1 MTHADSVG
9 SGLIGAKSTPGGS
22 ANPRRPYGIDDLPAQ
37 ITTVAELQPWRVAL
51 RHDEVVVTYAALAA
65 ELAALSEAMGPE
77 LGPDDLLPVVV
88 SRALPAL
95 MESGEGALGAVL
107 DALVDDARTAARQ
120 ALSATAPVETLLSR
134 FQEQVRR
141 TPDAIALEYPGPPP
155 AHPLPDHQPST
166 SRSATLTYGEF
177 GSRVT
182 ALARHLVALGVGP
195 ETLVGLAIRHSFDLL
210 VGMYAIIEAG
220 GAYLPIDPGEPA
232 DRIAAVLRVAEPAVV
247 LTTTWDEPEFG
258 ADVPTLRIDRLE
270 DLPAPSAPVV
280 ARSADDIA
288 YVMVS
293 SESTGRPE
301 GVAVS
306 HRSIV
311 ANLYWRQ
318 RMFRLRADDVVLQ
331 QTPCTTDGSVW
342 EFFWPLSVGARL
354 VMAAPDRQR
363 DPAYLAGVIRESGVT
378 VTHFAPSV
386 LAMFLADRH
395 AAALDSLRMVF
406 ASGEELPAA
415 TAAAFRDFSGA
426 TLYHLHGPTE
436 TAIDVTAH
444 EVTAAD
450 VAQVPIGAAADDTEL
465 LVLDENLRPVAR
477 GAVGEL
483 YLSGVQLA
491 RGYVTSPGLTAER
504 FVANPEGPPGE
515 RMYRTGER
523 VRWSHDGELLYPGE
537 AAAVTSADSTHIA
550 GTGEPV
556 GGRIPAHPLFDA
568 TTADRVAIAD
578 EQLAADSPALFRR
591 GPEPIA
597 LSPAQ
602 WRLWFLNR
610 IESQDGADSV
620 HNLPIVLR
628 LTGRLDVKA
637 LERAVLDVLARH
649 ETLRTVYAETD
660 SGPDPSVLDAA
671 DIGLSLHAVPISR
684 SAVDDAVAGIV
695 RAGFDLTTELPAR
708 VALLAVDRGDAS
720 RGVIGDE
727 YVLVFV
733 AHHIAA
739 DAESVAPL
747 VTDLIKAY
755 LARLT
760 SRRPQWDALPM
771 RYADYRRWHAELLGA
786 ENVPG
791 DLAYQQL
798 RFWRDALDGAP
809 AQLPLPTDRPRPAVA
824 SQRGAAMDFTIPPEV
839 TAGLRAL
846 ARRGGATL
854 FMTLHAA
861 FAATLARL
869 SGSADIV
876 IGSPVAGRGDPALDA
891 LVGLFDN
898 TLALRTRV
906 DPDASFTALLADVR
920 EGDSA
925 AFANADLPFAR
936 LVDAMRVDRLSG
948 AHPLFQVMFSFEA
961 ASPAIVGRALEVPW
975 LSVRPVEM
983 AGTGGEFDLHL
994 VVGEK
999 AGSAGL
1005 SGSLR
1010 YATDLFDAATAE
1022 SYVARFRRLLVAVAV
1037 DPDVRIGDIELLSDA
1052 ESARILHEWNATAHA
1067 IGEFDT
1073 LASLFADQTARTP
1086 DAPAITFDRTTL
1098 SYAEFGG
1105 VVNRLARYLIAA
1117 GVGPESLVAL
1127 WIRHPFDLVVGIY
1140 AVIEAGGGYIAL
1152 DPGQS
1157 AEHILAMATPVLVL
1171 TDGSGLNRGV
1181 AEIRIDRLDLSGYPG
1196 GPLTDADRRAPLRPA
1211 NTAYVSF
1218 PSGYPGVVMS
1228 HGAIVNR
1235 LRWMQS
1241 AYAALGPGDVLLQKA
1256 PGTDDVSVPEFFWP
1270 LQAGA
1275 RMVLARPGGH
1285 RDPAYLAR
1293 LIRSEG
1299 VTVAHFVPSMLAAFV
1314 AQAVDVPSLREVFCS
1329 GEALPGAVAQRMR
1342 ALTGAALHNGYGA
1355 TEAAVQVTF
1364 HEVSD
1369 ADFETVPIGRPI
1381 WNTRAYVLD
1390 ARLRPVPVGV
1400 PGELYLAG
1408 AQLARGYLGRAGH
1421 TGERF
1426 VADPFGPAGERM
1438 YRTGDLAVWTA
1449 AGELEFLGRTDV
1461 QTQIRGLRLDLGE
1474 IESALLAV
1482 PGIGQA
1488 AVLVRDDRGAGEQL
1502 VAYLVAT
1509 GTVETATVREQVAER
1524 LPGYLVPEAFVV
1536 LDRFPVDAS
1545 GKLDRTA
1552 LPAPAF
1558 EPPMFQAP
1566 SGLVETLVAQAFTAV
1581 LEVTEVGVDDDLF
1594 ALGGDSFSAI
1604 QLAAR
1609 LSEATGAEVAVRTIF
1624 DAPTVRAL
1632 ARRITVN
1639 RPIEVAHVAR
1649 PSEGKPVA
1657 LSPVAT
1663 GAVASPSEV
1672 DPVASAPVETG
1683 SVRSLRGKSGP
1694 VASEPAALALSS
1706 GGSSP
1711 VASAPIG
1718 GEGVTLPGERVPVAS
1733 APVGTGS
1740 VGSLRGKS
1748 GPVASS
1754 SEPEAVALPSV
1765 ASSPAASVPTGGGGA
1780 ASAPREVEPVAF
1792 SPIGPSVAE
1801 QAASPPVET
1810 RSVGSRPVA
1819 TGRVTV
1825 PSEADPVT
1833 WAPGENT
1840 PVVSVPT
1847 RGKGGLLSGEV
1858 EPVASALVETGSVGS
1873 APGGTGFVV
1882 SPLVGSGRVASPS
1895 DAEPDALSPAG
1906 SAPVVSMP
1914 TGGRGVAL
1922 PSEGEPVALSSGGTG
1937 TVVSPPVGS
1946 GPLPVGTA
1954 PAVSLP
1960 TGSGRVASPSSEA
1973 EGAALSSVG
1982 AGPDALRS
1990 TEAGPVVSPPSE
2002 SNAAVLPPL
2011 TPQERGGPTPLSIAQ
2026 QRLWFLNRFDTA
2038 SGGYNIPFAL
2048 RLTGALNVSALE
2060 AAVADVIA
2068 RHETLR
2074 TLYPE
2079 HDGVAT
2085 QVVLPAGTKLVELV
2099 ARPVPAA
2106 QVSELVGAATRA
2118 GFDVTA
2124 EVPLRVRLWR
2134 VEDEAPT
2141 GAQVHV
2147 LLFVVHHIV
2156 ADGWSFAPLT
2166 RDLANAYVARCASIA
2181 PAWGPLPVQYADFA
2195 IWQRAALGSADDPA
2209 SVLSGQLA
2217 YWTDRLAGLPEV
2229 VTFPS
2234 DRPRPAVATN
2244 QGGVLT
2250 GRLDAAL
2257 HQQIRDFA
2265 AAHDLTPFMVLH
2277 AALAVLSSRYG
2288 AGADVV
2294 IGTPVDGRG
2303 ADALADLVGTFVNTL
2318 VLRTEVRQDASLA
2331 ELLASVRATD
2341 LAAFGHAAV
2350 PFAQV
2355 VEAVKPV
2362 RSQAHTPLYQVALTL
2377 RNKLTPEF
2385 RLHRLAI
2392 AAYPVGPA
2400 PIHLDLDWTLT
2411 DRYTAGGAPDGI
2423 DVHLRYALDL
2433 FDAPTVAGFLA
2444 AFERVLRAMVRD
2456 VRVLVG
2462 NVELMSLAERGML
2475 LSDRNATTQALPAET
2490 LDDLLTARVAATP
2503 DEIGLRF
2510 ENSAITYAEFASRV
2524 NRLARALIGLGVG
2537 PEIIVGL
2544 AASRSIDMLVAMYAI
2559 VRAGGAY
2566 LPIDPAHPAER
2577 LAQVVASAA
2586 PRLLL
2591 TVGGA
2596 ALPGLD
2602 GVPVIDL
2609 ADLDLSGLAEGP
2621 VSDADRI
2628 AVLRPD
2634 NTAYVLFEGAA
2645 MLPKGVA
2652 VTHRAILNQLRWF
2665 EFRYRVTAS
2674 DRILQHAPLTSEVS
2688 VWECF
2693 LPIAVGAPLVI
2704 ARPSAHLD
2712 LGYVAGLLREHGIT
2726 IAEYAPSML
2735 AALIGQG
2742 MGDALRSLRHL
2753 RCGGA
2758 ALTPALLLALR
2769 GSASGLLH
2777 NAYGA
2782 PETAISAICH
2792 EFSDADIES
2801 GRRPVIGRPCWNTR
2815 AYVLDARLRPVPIG
2829 VTGELYLAGGQLAR
2843 GYHARPGLTAQ
2854 RFVADPFGV
2863 PGRLMYRTGDLV
2875 RWNRDGAL
2883 EYLGRSDFRMVRGR
2897 RIGLG
2902 EIEAALAAATG
2913 VTNAAV
2919 LPSEDNEGS
2928 TCLVGYVTGTD
2939 RTPQALLAEVRAHLP
2954 AAQVPAHLVV
2964 LDEMPLTAE
2973 GKLDRSALPAVDC
2986 VGTVVAV
2993 RGPGDRTDVA
3003 PVEMPLTTVGT
3014 LDRPGVPMGC
3024 AGTVRA
3030 VRASQEGPAA
3040 ESGEMSPPAADQ
3052 LYRSALPAVE
3062 CGATAARFRP
3072 PREGAEAVLAT
3083 LVAELV
3089 GVARIGADDDFF
3101 ASGGNSLLAVRLV
3114 ARANATL
3121 GCALTVR
3128 EVFQA
3133 PTVAQL
3139 ARRVTPS
3146 AEPGTALSRCE
3157 RPARIPLSPGQ
3168 FRMWLLHRL
3177 DPDSGVHN
3185 IPIAIRL
3192 TGVIDYQ
3199 ALRAALRD
3207 VVVRHETLRTVFP
3220 ADADGPTQVVLPGH
3234 DVPEPALDPITVTA
3248 PHLCDAVLAAIADGF
3263 DLLNQVPLR
3272 ASLLRI
3278 DQDDHVLVVVIH
3290 HIAADAASAAPL
3302 VRDLMTAYT
3311 ARLSG
3316 ETPRWRPLPV
3326 QYADFT
3332 LWQLGA
3338 LGAADDPSSTLSNE
3352 SAYWREELAGLGPV
3366 LELPAD
3372 RPRPPVASGRGAGIE
3387 IAVPVELTGSI
3398 TDLAR
3403 RHSVSMFMVLHA
3415 AFATLLARLAGV
3427 DDVAIGTTVAG
3438 RSDKAL
3444 DDLVG
3449 MFDNTVVLRTPVATD
3464 ASFAELL
3471 ARVREIGVRAFA
3483 HADLPFARLV
3493 EELKPV
3499 RSSSHSPVVQ
3509 AMLTFRHRDDAALRL
3524 PGLTVSAYPFQKPV
3538 TQFDLAMELAEHQE
3552 NAGTTLRGVLRYAT
3566 DLFDRATAAAF
3577 AARFT
3582 RVLRTVVSDESVRV
3596 GDLDLLDAAERLLVL
3611 DRWNDTA
3618 APVDPAATLV
3628 SLFEAQVVRTP
3639 DAPAVTVEG
3648 PPTHPSPDHHPSMSR
3663 YATLTYAEFA
3673 ARARRLARWLVG
3685 AGVGPDAPVALGMRS
3700 SLDLVVG
3707 IYAVTLAG
3715 GAYVPLDP
3723 ARSTEQLECVLR
3735 TVRPVCVLTSG
3746 LDLDAGEAR
3755 QVRLDR
3761 LDLRGY
3767 SAEPL
3772 TELDRLGAPRPAHT
3786 AHVIFTSESTGR
3798 PEGTAVSH
3806 AAIVNRLTGMQSA
3819 YPLSADDVVLLESP
3833 ATAAASVWELFWPLA
3848 FGAKLVVAR
3857 PDGHRD
3863 AAYPARVIAE
3873 QRVTTAH
3880 FAPPMLGAFLADPR
3894 AADCTTLRNVFTSG
3908 EALPALVAQRAR
3920 EVIGAR
3926 VHNLYGPAGAAGGA
3940 TCHEVTEDDVVSV
3953 PIGAPVFNTRVYVL
3967 DSRLHPVPV
3976 GVVGELYLAGAQL
3989 ARGYVARP
3997 DLTAD
4002 RFVAD
4007 PFGAPGERMYRT
4019 GDLVTWTASGE
4030 LNRLGCA
4037 TFRGLRIQL
4046 DRIESALVALDSIAQ
4061 AAVLVHSDEQVGDQ
4075 LVAYVIP
4082 RAPRRLDTEDV
4093 RAALSAELP
4102 AHLVPASF
4110 VVLDRLPVGSS
4121 GELDH
4126 SALPAPM
4133 PAAYRAP
4140 ATRAEATVARI
4151 MARSLGVER
4160 IGAHDDFFALGGDS
4174 LLAIQLAERL
4184 GAELNVELP
4193 ARLLFEAPTVAAL
4206 AARTQR
4212 LVGGGK
4218 PALVRR
4224 PRPARV
4230 PLSPAQQRMWFHNR
4244 FAPPGAGR
4252 NLAVVVRLT
4261 GYLDS
4266 DTLAAAVGDVVGR
4279 HETLRTVYPD
4289 LDGTSY
4295 QHILDPAP
4303 VREIHSLDTTDALR
4317 EFVAGPFELTAEAPL
4332 RVGLITRSDRDH
4344 VLALVA
4350 HHIAA
4355 DSFSMGVL
4363 VRDLATA
4370 YAARATRTAPDWP
4383 ELDVQYADYA
4393 VWQRQVLGAAHDPD
4407 SMAARQLRYWRETL
4421 RGLPVQ
4427 LGLHT
4432 DRPRPAVASHAAAST
4447 TLALPDDVRDAI
4459 AAVAPHY
4466 EATPFMVM
4474 HAALATL
4481 LARLAGMTDIAIG
4494 AAIPGRDDAALD
4506 DLVGPFGNVLV
4517 LRAEVSASDT
4527 FAAILRRVRDHDL
4540 DAFAHADVPFERVV
4554 EALDPPRSQAR
4565 DPLFQVALLF
4575 QDLAPATADMA
4586 GVTLS
4591 EYEFGYATTSFDLQ
4605 LAVLGGALRFT
4616 YATDLFDAPTV
4627 EAFGARLIRL
4637 LVAVSAAPDQVVE
4650 DIDLSGA
4657 GEPRPSERKD
4667 SAYTAS

>member
-1 MTHADSVG
+1 
-9 SGLIGAKSTPGGS
+9 
-22 ANPRRPYGIDDLPAQ
+22 
-37 ITTVAELQPWRVAL
+37 
-51 RHDEVVVTYAALAA
+51 
-65 ELAALSEAMGPE
+65 
-77 LGPDDLLPVVV
+77 
-88 SRALPAL
+88 
-95 MESGEGALGAVL
+95 
-107 DALVDDARTAARQ
+107 
-120 ALSATAPVETLLSR
+120 
-134 FQEQVRR
+134 
-141 TPDAIALEYPGPPP
+141 
-155 AHPLPDHQPST
+155 
-166 SRSATLTYGEF
+166 TYGEF
-177 GSRVT
+177 GHRVT
-182 ALARHLVALGVGP
+182 VLARHLVALGVGP

-210 VGMYAIIEAG
+210 VGVYAIIEAG

-270 DLPAPSAPVV
+270 DLPAPPAPAI

-288 YVMVS
+288 YVMVTS
-293 SESTGRPE
+293 DSTGRPE

-311 ANLYWRQ
+311 ANLRWRQ
-318 RMFRLRADDVVLQ
+318 RIFRLRADDVVLQ
-331 QTPCTTDGSVW
+331 RTPCTADVSVW
-342 EFFWPLSVGARL
+342 EFFWPLSVGAKL
-354 VMAAPDRQR
+354 VIAAPDGER
-363 DPAYLAGVIRESGVT
+363 DPAYLARVIRESGVT

-406 ASGEELPAA
+406 ASGAELPAA
-415 TAAAFRDFSGA
+415 TAAAFRDLSGA
-426 TLYHLHGPTE
+426 TLYHLYGPTE

-450 VAQVPIGAAADDTEL
+450 VARVPIGAAADDTEL
-465 LVLDENLRPVAR
+465 LVLDDHLRPVAR

-523 VRWSHDGELLYPGE
+523 VRWSHDGELLYPGA
-537 AAAVTSADSTHIA
+537 AAAVTSTDSTQVSA
-550 GTGEPV
+550 GTGAPV

-568 TTADRVAIAD
+568 TAADGVAIAG
-578 EQLAADSPALFRR
+578 EQLGAATPPLFRS
-591 GPEPIA
+591 GPEPI
-597 LSPAQ
+597 SPAQ

-660 SGPDPSVLDAA
+660 SGPYPSVLDAA

-684 SAVDDAVAGIV
+684 AAVDDAVAGIV
-695 RAGFDLTTELPAR
+695 RAGFDLTTELPTR

-733 AHHIAA
+733 VHHIAA

-771 RYADYRRWHAELLGA
+771 RYADYRRWHAELLGS
-786 ENVPG
+786 ENIPG
-791 DLAYQQL
+791 DLAYAQL
-798 RFWRDALDGAP
+798 RFWRDVLDDAP

-824 SQRGAAMDFTIPPEV
+824 SQRGAAVDFTIPPEV

-876 IGSPVAGRGDPALDA
+876 IGSPVAGRADPALDA

-898 TLALRTRV
+898 TLALRTLV
-906 DPDASFTALLADVR
+906 PPDASFSALLADVR
-920 EGDSA
+920 ESDSA

-936 LVDAMRVDRLSG
+936 LVDAMRVDRLSA

-961 ASPAIVGRALEVPW
+961 AAPVIVGRALEVPW

-983 AGTGGEFDLHL
+983 AAMGAEFDLHL

-1037 DPDVRIGDIELLSDA
+1037 DPDVRIGDIELLSNA
-1052 ESARILHEWNATAHA
+1052 ESARILHEWNATAHP
-1067 IGEFDT
+1067 IDESDT
-1073 LASLFADQTARTP
+1073 LASLFAAQAARTP

-1098 SYAEFGG
+1098 AHPSPDHHPSTSRSATLTYAEFSG
-1105 VVNRLARYLIAA
+1105 VVNRLARYLIAQ

-1127 WIRHPFDLVVGIY
+1127 CIRHPFDLAVGIY
-1140 AVIEAGGGYIAL
+1140 AVIEAGGGYIVL

-1171 TDGSGLNRGV
+1171 TDGSGLNCGA

-1211 NTAYVSF
+1211 NTAYVLF
-1218 PSGYPGVVMS
+1218 PSGSPGVVMS

-1299 VTVAHFVPSMLAAFV
+1299 VTVAHFVPSTLAAFA
-1314 AQAVDVPSLREVFCS
+1314 AQAVEVPSLREVFCS
-1329 GEALPGAVAQRMR
+1329 GEVLPGAVAQRMR
-1342 ALTGAALHNGYGA
+1342 ALTGAAVHNGYGA

-1369 ADFETVPIGRPI
+1369 ADFEAVPIGRPI

-1408 AQLARGYLGRAGH
+1408 AQLARGYLGRAAR
-1421 TGERF
+1421 TGDRF

-1449 AGELEFLGRTDV
+1449 AGELELLGRTDV
-1461 QTQIRGLRLDLGE
+1461 QAQIRGLRLDLRE

-1509 GTVETATVREQVAER
+1509 GPVETATVRDHVAER

-1536 LDRFPVDAS
+1536 LDRFPVDPS

-1558 EPPMFQAP
+1558 EPPMFQAAT
-1566 SGLVETLVAQAFTAV
+1566 GLVETLVAQAFTAV
-1581 LEVTEVGVDDDLF
+1581 VEATEVGVDDDFF
-1594 ALGGDSFSAI
+1594 ALGGDSFGAI

-1609 LSEATGAEVAVRTIF
+1609 LSKATGAEVAVRTIF

-1639 RPIEVAHVAR
+1639 RPIEVALVA
-1649 PSEGKPVA
+1649 PHSGGKPVA
-1657 LSPVAT
+1657 LSLSGTGPGAPQSDGEPVVSSPAETGSLVSLRAESGSVESLSEPQAVALSPVGTAPVASAPSGGE
-1663 GAVASPSEV
+1663 GAALPSEG
-1672 DPVASAPVETG
+1672 DAVASAPVETG
-1683 SVRSLRGKSGP
+1683 SVASRP
-1694 VASEPAALALSS
+1694 VETGRVTMPSEA
-1706 GGSSP
+1706 
-1711 VASAPIG
+1711 
-1718 GEGVTLPGERVPVAS
+1718 EPVAS
-1733 APVGTGS
+1733 APV
-1740 VGSLRGKS
+1740 
-1748 GPVASS
+1748 
-1754 SEPEAVALPSV
+1754 E
-1765 ASSPAASVPTGGGGA
+1765 
-1780 ASAPREVEPVAF
+1780 SA
-1792 SPIGPSVAE
+1792 
-1801 QAASPPVET
+1801 
-1810 RSVGSRPVA
+1810 
-1819 TGRVTV
+1819 
-1825 PSEADPVT
+1825 
-1833 WAPGENT
+1833 

-1847 RGKGGLLSGEV
+1847 RGAG
-1858 EPVASALVETGSVGS
+1858 
-1873 APGGTGFVV
+1873 VV
-1882 SPLVGSGRVASPS
+1882 
-1895 DAEPDALSPAG
+1895 
-1906 SAPVVSMP
+1906 
-1914 TGGRGVAL
+1914 L
-1922 PSEGEPVALSSGGTG
+1922 PSEGEPVALSSAGTG

-1946 GPLPVGTA
+1946 GRLPVGSV
-1954 PAVSLP
+1954 PAVSLS
-1960 TGSGRVASPSSEA
+1960 TGSWRAVSPSSEA
-1973 EGAALSSVG
+1973 EGTALSSVG
-1982 AGPDALRS
+1982 AGPVVLPS
-1990 TEAGPVVSPPSE
+1990 TDAGPVVSLPSE
-2002 SNAAVLPPL
+2002 SDAAVLPPL
-2011 TPQERGGPTPLSIAQ
+2011 TPQERGGSTPLSITQ

-2048 RLTGALNVSALE
+2048 RFTGALNVSALE

-2099 ARPVPAA
+2099 ARPVRAA

-2124 EVPLRVRLWR
+2124 EVPVRVRLWR
-2134 VEDEAPT
+2134 VEDEAAA

-2156 ADGWSFAPLT
+2156 ADGCSFAPLT

-2195 IWQRAALGSADDPA
+2195 IWQRAALGSADAPA

-2229 VTFPS
+2229 VTLPS

-2244 QGGVLT
+2244 RGGVLT
-2250 GRLDAAL
+2250 GQLDAAL

-2294 IGTPVDGRG
+2294 IGTLVDGRG
-2303 ADALADLVGTFVNTL
+2303 VEALDDLVGTFVNTL
-2318 VLRTEVRQDASLA
+2318 VLRTEVRQDATLA

-2341 LAAFGHAAV
+2341 LAAFDHAAV

-2355 VEAVKPV
+2355 VEAVNPV

-2392 AAYPVGPA
+2392 AAYPVGPV

-2411 DRYTAGGAPDGI
+2411 DRCTADGAPDGI

-2456 VRVLVG
+2456 ARVLVG
-2462 NVELMSLAERGML
+2462 KVELMSPAERGLL
-2475 LSDRNATTQALPAET
+2475 LSDRNATTHALPAET

-2503 DEIGLRF
+2503 DEIGVRY
-2510 ENSAITYAEFASRV
+2510 EDSAITYAEFASRV

-2544 AASRSIDMLVAMYAI
+2544 AASRSIDMLMAMYAI

-2566 LPIDPAHPAER
+2566 LPIDPEHPAEH
-2577 LAQVVASAA
+2577 LARVVAGAA
-2586 PRLLL
+2586 PRLVL
-2591 TVGGA
+2591 TAGGA

-2621 VSDADRI
+2621 VRDAERI
-2628 AVLRPD
+2628 AVPRPD
-2634 NTAYVLFEGAA
+2634 NTAYVLFDGATV
-2645 MLPKGVA
+2645 LPKGVA

-2665 EFRYRVTAS
+2665 EFRYQVTAS

-2704 ARPSAHLD
+2704 ARPSGRLD

-2742 MGDALRSLRHL
+2742 MGEALHSLRHL
-2753 RCGGA
+2753 RCGGET
-2758 ALTPALLLALR
+2758 LTPALLAALR
-2769 GSASGLLH
+2769 GSVSGLLH
-2777 NAYGA
+2777 NAYGM

-2792 EFSDADIES
+2792 EFTDADIES
-2801 GRRPVIGRPCWNTR
+2801 SRSPAIGRPCWNTR
-2815 AYVLDARLRPVPIG
+2815 VYVLDARLRPVPVG

-2843 GYHARPGLTAQ
+2843 GYHARPGLTAE

-2883 EYLGRSDFRMVRGR
+2883 EYLGRSDFRMVRGH

-2902 EIEAALAAATG
+2902 EIEAAAAAAAATATATG

-2919 LPSEDNEGS
+2919 LP
-2928 TCLVGYVTGTD
+2928 
-2939 RTPQALLAEVRAHLP
+2939 AE
-2954 AAQVPAHLVV
+2954 
-2964 LDEMPLTAE
+2964 
-2973 GKLDRSALPAVDC
+2973 
-2986 VGTVVAV
+2986 
-2993 RGPGDRTDVA
+2993 
-3003 PVEMPLTTVGT
+3003 
-3014 LDRPGVPMGC
+3014 
-3024 AGTVRA
+3024 
-3030 VRASQEGPAA
+3030 
-3040 ESGEMSPPAADQ
+3040 
-3052 LYRSALPAVE
+3052 
-3062 CGATAARFRP
+3062 RFRP
-3072 PREGAEAVLAT
+3072 PREGAEAVLAM
-3083 LVAELV
+3083 LVAGLV
-3089 GVARIGADDDFF
+3089 GAARIGADDDFF
-3101 ASGGNSLLAVRLV
+3101 ACGGNSLLAVRLV
-3114 ARANATL
+3114 ARVNATL

-3139 ARRVTPS
+3139 ARRVAPS
-3146 AEPGTALSRCE
+3146 AEPGTPLSPRE
-3157 RPARIPLSPGQ
+3157 RPTRIPLSPGQ

-3185 IPIAIRL
+3185 IPVAIRL
-3192 TGVIDYQ
+3192 TGAIDYQ

-3220 ADADGPTQVVLPGH
+3220 ADADGPAQVVLPGH
-3234 DVPEPALDPITVTA
+3234 DVPEPTLDPIAVTA
-3248 PHLCDAVLAAIADGF
+3248 PHLGEAVLAATTDGF
-3263 DLLNQVPLR
+3263 DLCNQVPLR

-3278 DQDDHVLVVVIH
+3278 DRDDHVLVVVIH
-3290 HIAADAASAAPL
+3290 HIAADSASTAPL

-3311 ARLSG
+3311 ARLAG
-3316 ETPRWRPLPV
+3316 KTPPWRPLPV

-3332 LWQLGA
+3332 LWQRDA
-3338 LGAADDPSSTLSNE
+3338 LGAADDPSSTLSNDI
-3352 SAYWREELAGLGPV
+3352 AYWRAELAGLRPV

-3372 RPRPPVASGRGAGIE
+3372 RPRPPVASGRGATIE
-3387 IAVPVELTGSI
+3387 ITLPADLTGSI
-3398 TDLAR
+3398 ADLAR
-3403 RHSVSMFMVLHA
+3403 RHSVPTFMVLHA

-3438 RSDKAL
+3438 RGDKAL

-3493 EELKPV
+3493 EELNPP
-3499 RSSSHSPVVQ
+3499 RSQSHSLVVQ
-3509 AMLTFRHRDDAALRL
+3509 AMLTFQHHDEPALRL
-3524 PGLTVSAYPFQKPV
+3524 PELTVSAYPFHNPV
-3538 TQFDLAMELAEHQE
+3538 AQFDLAIELAEHQE

-3566 DLFDRATAAAF
+3566 DLFDRATAEAF

-3582 RVLRTVVSDESVRV
+3582 RVLRSVVSDESVRV
-3596 GDLDLLDAAERLLVL
+3596 GDLDLLDAAERTLVL
-3611 DRWNDTA
+3611 DRWNGTA
-3618 APVDPAATLV
+3618 APVDPTATLI

-3648 PPTHPSPDHHPSMSR
+3648 RTLAHPSPDHHPSTSR
-3663 YATLTYAEFA
+3663 YATLTYSEFA

-3685 AGVGPDAPVALGMRS
+3685 AGVGPDAPVALGMRP

-3707 IYAVTLAG
+3707 IYAITLAG

-3723 ARSTEQLECVLR
+3723 AHSTEQLEELLR

-3772 TELDRLGAPRPAHT
+3772 TALDRLGGPRPAHT

-3798 PEGTAVSH
+3798 PEGMAVSH

-3819 YPLSADDVVLLESP
+3819 YPLTADDVVLLGSP
-3833 ATAAASVWELFWPLA
+3833 ATAAASVWELLWPLA

-3863 AAYPARVIAE
+3863 PADLTRVIVE
-3873 QRVTTAH
+3873 QRITTVH
-3880 FAPPMLGAFLADPR
+3880 FAPPLLGAFLADPR
-3894 AADCTTLRNVFTSG
+3894 AAECITLRNVFTSG
-3908 EALPALVAQRAR
+3908 EALPALIAQRAR

-3926 VHNLYGPAGAAGGA
+3926 VHILYGPTGAAMDA

-3953 PIGAPVFNTRVYVL
+3953 PIGAPVCNTRVYVL

-3976 GVVGELYLAGAQL
+3976 GVAGELYLAGAQL

-4019 GDLVTWTASGE
+4019 GDLVTWTARGE
-4030 LNRLGCA
+4030 LNRLGCT
-4037 TFRGLRIQL
+4037 TFGGLRIELNQ
-4046 DRIESALVALDSIAQ
+4046 IESALVALDSIAQ

-4082 RAPRRLDTEDV
+4082 RAPRRFDTEDV

-4121 GELDH
+4121 GELDRN
-4126 SALPAPM
+4126 ALPAPM

-4140 ATRAEATVARI
+4140 ATRAEATIARI
-4151 MARSLGVER
+4151 AARSLGVER
-4160 IGAHDDFFALGGDS
+4160 IGVHDDFFALGGDS
-4174 LLAIQLAERL
+4174 LLAIQVAERL
-4184 GAELNVELP
+4184 GAELDVEIP
-4193 ARLLFEAPTVAAL
+4193 ARMLFEASTVAAL

-4212 LVGGGK
+4212 LVGGK

-4230 PLSPAQQRMWFHNR
+4230 PLSPAQQRMWFGNR
-4244 FAPPGAGR
+4244 FAPPGAAH

-4266 DTLAAAVGDVVGR
+4266 DTLAAAVGDVVER

-4295 QHILDPAP
+4295 HHILEPAP

-4317 EFVAGPFELTAEAPL
+4317 EFVAGPFELTADAPL

-4370 YAARATRTAPDWP
+4370 YASRATRTAPVWS
-4383 ELDVQYADYA
+4383 ELDVHYADYA
-4393 VWQRQVLGAAHDPD
+4393 LWQHEVLGAAHDTD

-4427 LGLHT
+4427 LGLPT
-4432 DRPRPAVASHAAAST
+4432 DRPRPAIASHAAASA

-4459 AAVAPHY
+4459 AAVATHY
-4466 EATPFMVM
+4466 EATPFMVL

-4481 LARLAGMTDIAIG
+4481 LARLSGTTDIAIG
-4494 AAIPGRDDAALD
+4494 AAVPGRDDAALE
-4506 DLVGPFGNVLV
+4506 DLVGPLGNILV

-4554 EALDPPRSQAR
+4554 EALDAPRPQAR
-4565 DPLFQVALLF
+4565 HPLFQVALLF
-4575 QDLAPATADMA
+4575 RDLAPATADMA

-4591 EYEFGYATTSFDLQ
+4591 EYEFDYATTSFDLQ
-4605 LAVLGGALRFT
+4605 LALVGGALRCT
-4616 YATDLFDAPTV
+4616 YATDLFDARTV
-4627 EAFGARLIRL
+4627 EAFGARFIRL
-4637 LVAVSAAPDQVVE
+4637 LVAVTADPDQAVE

-4657 GEPRPSERKD
+4657 SEPRPSERKD

>member
-1 MTHADSVG
+1 MTHADSAG
-9 SGLIGAKSTPGGS
+9 SGLIGAKPAGDN
-22 ANPRRPYGIDDLPAQ
+22 ANPRRPYGIDDLPAK

-51 RHDEVVVTYAALAA
+51 RHDEVLVTYAALAA
-65 ELAALSEAMGPE
+65 ELAALSEAMNPE
-77 LGPDDLLPVVV
+77 LGPDDLVPVVV
-88 SRALPAL
+88 SRALPTL
-95 MESGEGALGAVL
+95 LESGEGALGAVL
-107 DALVDDARTAARQ
+107 DALVDDARMAARQ

-141 TPDAIALEYPGPPP
+141 TPDAIALEYAGAIP
-155 AHPLPDHQPST
+155 AHPTPDHHPST

-270 DLPAPSAPVV
+270 ALPAPAAPAV

-288 YVMVS
+288 YVMVTS
-293 SESTGRPE
+293 DSTGRPA

-311 ANLYWRQ
+311 ANLHWRQ

-331 QTPCTTDGSVW
+331 QTPCTADVSVW

-354 VMAAPDRQR
+354 VIAAPDRQR
-363 DPAYLAGVIRESGVT
+363 DPAHLARVIRESGVT

-386 LAMFLADRH
+386 LAVFLADRH
-395 AAALDSLRMVF
+395 AVALDSLRMVF

-426 TLYHLHGPTE
+426 TLYHLYGPTE

-450 VAQVPIGAAADDTEL
+450 VARVPIGAAADDTEL
-465 LVLDENLRPVAR
+465 LVLDDHLRPVAR

-515 RMYRTGER
+515 RMYRTGEM

-537 AAAVTSADSTHIA
+537 AASPDSTQVIA
-550 GTGEPV
+550 GTGKPV
-556 GGRIPAHPLFDA
+556 GGRIPAQPLFDA
-568 TTADRVAIAD
+568 TTANGVAIAG
-578 EQLAADSPALFRR
+578 EQLGAATPPLFRP
-591 GPEPIA
+591 GPESIA

-628 LTGRLDVKA
+628 LTGRLDIKA

-660 SGPDPSVLDAA
+660 SGPYPSVLDAA

-684 SAVDDAVAGIV
+684 AALDDAVAGIV
-695 RAGFDLTTELPAR
+695 RAGFDLTTELPSR

-733 AHHIAA
+733 VHHIAA

-760 SRRPQWDALPM
+760 SRRPQWDPLPV
-771 RYADYRRWHAELLGA
+771 RYADYRLWHAELLGA

-798 RFWRDALDGAP
+798 RFWRDVLDGAP

-824 SQRGAAMDFTIPPEV
+824 SQRGAAVDFTIPPEV

-876 IGSPVAGRGDPALDA
+876 IGSPVAGRGDAALDA

-906 DPDASFTALLADVR
+906 APDASFTALLADVR

-961 ASPAIVGRALEVPW
+961 VAPAIVGRALEVPW

-983 AGTGGEFDLHL
+983 AAAGAEFDLHL

-1037 DPDVRIGDIELLSDA
+1037 NPDVRIGDVELLSDA
-1052 ESARILHEWNATAHA
+1052 ESARILHEWNATAHPIA
-1067 IGEFDT
+1067 ESVT
-1073 LASLFADQTARTP
+1073 LASLFAAQTARTP

-1105 VVNRLARYLIAA
+1105 VVNRLARYLIAQ

-1127 WIRHPFDLVVGIY
+1127 CIRHPFDLVVGIY

-1152 DPGQS
+1152 DPSQS
-1157 AEHILAMATPVLVL
+1157 AEDILAVATPVLAL
-1171 TDGSGLNRGV
+1171 TDGSGLNCAA

-1218 PSGYPGVVMS
+1218 SSGYPGVAMS

-1235 LRWMQS
+1235 LHWMQS
-1241 AYAALGPGDVLLQKA
+1241 AYAALGAGDVLLQKA
-1256 PGTDDVSVPEFFWP
+1256 PGADDVSVLEFFWP

-1285 RDPAYLAR
+1285 RDPGYLAR

-1314 AQAVDVPSLREVFCS
+1314 AQAVEVPSLREVFCS

-1408 AQLARGYLGRAGH
+1408 AQLARGYLGCAAH
-1421 TGERF
+1421 TGGRF

-1449 AGELEFLGRTDV
+1449 AGELEFLRRADA
-1461 QTQIRGLRLDLGE
+1461 QAQIRGLRLDLGE
-1474 IESALLAV
+1474 IEAALLAV

-1488 AVLVRDDRGAGEQL
+1488 AVLVRDDRGVGEQL

-1509 GTVETATVREQVAER
+1509 GMVETATVRDQVAER

-1536 LDRFPVDAS
+1536 LDSFPVDAS

-1566 SGLVETLVAQAFTAV
+1566 AGLVETLVAQAFAAV
-1581 LEVTEVGVDDDLF
+1581 LEVTEVGADDDLF

-1609 LSEATGAEVAVRTIF
+1609 LSKATGADVAVRTIF

-1639 RPIEVAHVAR
+1639 RPIEVATVAPPTDGR
-1649 PSEGKPVA
+1649 PVA
-1657 LSPVAT
+1657 LSPVET
-1663 GAVASPSEV
+1663 GPVPSPSEV

-1683 SVRSLRGKSGP
+1683 SVRSLRRESGP
-1694 VASEPAALALSS
+1694 VASEPAA
-1706 GGSSP
+1706 
-1711 VASAPIG
+1711 
-1718 GEGVTLPGERVPVAS
+1718 
-1733 APVGTGS
+1733 
-1740 VGSLRGKS
+1740 
-1748 GPVASS
+1748 
-1754 SEPEAVALPSV
+1754 VALPS
-1765 ASSPAASVPTGGGGA
+1765 GG
-1780 ASAPREVEPVAF
+1780 SA
-1792 SPIGPSVAE
+1792 
-1801 QAASPPVET
+1801 
-1810 RSVGSRPVA
+1810 
-1819 TGRVTV
+1819 
-1825 PSEADPVT
+1825 
-1833 WAPGENT
+1833 

-1847 RGKGGLLSGEV
+1847 GV
-1858 EPVASALVETGSVGS
+1858 E
-1873 APGGTGFVV
+1873 
-1882 SPLVGSGRVASPS
+1882 
-1895 DAEPDALSPAG
+1895 
-1906 SAPVVSMP
+1906 
-1914 TGGRGVAL
+1914 GVAL
-1922 PSEGEPVALSSGGTG
+1922 PSEGGPVALSSSGTG
-1937 TVVSPPVGS
+1937 TVVSRSAGS
-1946 GPLPVGTA
+1946 GPLPVGGA

-1973 EGAALSSVG
+1973 EGAAVSSVG
-1982 AGPDALRS
+1982 AGPDVLPS

-2002 SNAAVLPPL
+2002 RNAAVLPPL
-2011 TPQERGGPTPLSIAQ
+2011 TPRERGGPTPLSIAQ

-2134 VEDEAPT
+2134 VEDEAPI

-2156 ADGWSFAPLT
+2156 ADVWSFAPLT

-2181 PAWGPLPVQYADFA
+2181 PALGPLPVQYADFA
-2195 IWQRAALGSADDPA
+2195 IWQRAALGSPDDPA

-2217 YWTDRLAGLPEV
+2217 YWTDRLARLPEV

-2244 QGGVLT
+2244 RGGVLT
-2250 GRLDAAL
+2250 GQLDATL

-2277 AALAVLSSRYG
+2277 AALAVLASRYG

-2294 IGTPVDGRG
+2294 IGTPVEGRG
-2303 ADALADLVGTFVNTL
+2303 ADALDDLVGTFVNTL

-2341 LAAFGHAAV
+2341 LAAFDHAAV

-2355 VEAVKPV
+2355 VEAVNPV

-2377 RNKLTPEF
+2377 RNELTPEF
-2385 RLHRLAI
+2385 RLQRLAI

-2411 DRYTAGGAPDGI
+2411 DRYTADGAPDGI
-2423 DVHLRYALDL
+2423 DVQLRYALDL

-2456 VRVLVG
+2456 ARVLVG

-2475 LSDRNATTQALPAET
+2475 LSDHNATIHALPAET

-2503 DEIGLRF
+2503 DEIGVRY
-2510 ENSAITYAEFASRV
+2510 EDSAITYAEFASRV

-2566 LPIDPAHPAER
+2566 LPIDPAHSDDH
-2577 LAQVVASAA
+2577 LARVVASAA
-2586 PRLLL
+2586 PRLVL
-2591 TVGGA
+2591 TAGGA
-2596 ALPGLD
+2596 ALPSLD
-2602 GVPVIDL
+2602 SVPVIDL
-2609 ADLDLSGLAEGP
+2609 ADLDLSGVAEGP
-2621 VSDADRI
+2621 VSDAERI
-2628 AVLRPD
+2628 AVPRPD
-2634 NTAYVLFEGAA
+2634 NTAYVLFGGATVP
-2645 MLPKGVA
+2645 PKGVA

-2665 EFRYRVTAS
+2665 EFRYRVAAS

-2688 VWECF
+2688 GWECF

-2704 ARPSAHLD
+2704 ARPSGRLD

-2726 IAEYAPSML
+2726 IADYAPSML

-2758 ALTPALLLALR
+2758 ALTPALLAALR
-2769 GSASGLLH
+2769 RSVSGLLH

-2782 PETAISAICH
+2782 PETAISAISH
-2792 EFSDADIES
+2792 EFTDADIAS
-2801 GRRPVIGRPCWNTR
+2801 GRRPAIGRPCWNTR
-2815 AYVLDARLRPVPIG
+2815 AYVLDTRLRPVPIG
-2829 VTGELYLAGGQLAR
+2829 VTGELYVAGGQLAR
-2843 GYHARPGLTAQ
+2843 GYHARPGLTAE

-2883 EYLGRSDFRMVRGR
+2883 EYVGRGDF
-2897 RIGLG
+2897 
-2902 EIEAALAAATG
+2902 
-2913 VTNAAV
+2913 
-2919 LPSEDNEGS
+2919 
-2928 TCLVGYVTGTD
+2928 
-2939 RTPQALLAEVRAHLP
+2939 
-2954 AAQVPAHLVV
+2954 
-2964 LDEMPLTAE
+2964 
-2973 GKLDRSALPAVDC
+2973 
-2986 VGTVVAV
+2986 
-2993 RGPGDRTDVA
+2993 
-3003 PVEMPLTTVGT
+3003 
-3014 LDRPGVPMGC
+3014 
-3024 AGTVRA
+3024 
-3030 VRASQEGPAA
+3030 
-3040 ESGEMSPPAADQ
+3040 
-3052 LYRSALPAVE
+3052 E
-3062 CGATAARFRP
+3062 CGATAVRFRP

-3101 ASGGNSLLAVRLV
+3101 ACGGDSLLAVRLV
-3114 ARANATL
+3114 ARVNATL
-3121 GCALTVR
+3121 RCALTVR

-3139 ARRVTPS
+3139 ARRVAPS
-3146 AEPGTALSRCE
+3146 AEPGTPLSPRE
-3157 RPARIPLSPGQ
+3157 RPTRIPLSPGQ
-3168 FRMWLLHRL
+3168 TRMWLLHRL
-3177 DPDSGVHN
+3177 DPDSGVYN

-3192 TGVIDYQ
+3192 TGAIDYQ

-3220 ADADGPTQVVLPGH
+3220 ADADGPAQVVLPGH
-3234 DVPEPALDPITVTA
+3234 DVPEPSLDPITVTA
-3248 PHLCDAVLAAIADGF
+3248 PHLSDAVLAAIADGF
-3263 DLLNQVPLR
+3263 DLCNQVPLR

-3290 HIAADAASAAPL
+3290 HIAADGASAAPL

-3311 ARLSG
+3311 ARLAGS
-3316 ETPRWRPLPV
+3316 TPQWRPLPV

-3332 LWQLGA
+3332 LWQLDA
-3338 LGAADDPSSTLSNE
+3338 LGAADDPSSTLSTE
-3352 SAYWREELAGLGPV
+3352 IAYRRAELAGLRPV

-3372 RPRPPVASGRGAGIE
+3372 RPRPPVASGRGATIE
-3387 IAVPVELTGSI
+3387 IAVPAELTGSI
-3398 TDLAR
+3398 AELAR
-3403 RHSVSMFMVLHA
+3403 RHSVSTFMVLHA
-3415 AFATLLARLAGV
+3415 AFATLLARLTGV
-3427 DDVAIGTTVAG
+3427 DDVAIGTTVTG
-3438 RSDKAL
+3438 RGDETL

-3449 MFDNTVVLRTPVATD
+3449 MFDNIVVLRTPVATD

-3471 ARVREIGVRAFA
+3471 ARVREIDVRAFA
-3483 HADLPFARLV
+3483 HAELPFARLV
-3493 EELKPV
+3493 EELEPP
-3499 RSSSHSPVVQ
+3499 RSQSHSPVVQ
-3509 AMLTFRHRDDAALRL
+3509 AMLTFQHRDDAALRL
-3524 PGLTVSAYPFQKPV
+3524 PGLTVSAYPFHNPV
-3538 TQFDLAMELAEHQE
+3538 AQFDLAMELAEHQE
-3552 NAGTTLRGVLRYAT
+3552 NAGTTLRGVLRYAA
-3566 DLFDRATAAAF
+3566 DLFDRATADAF

-3596 GDLDLLDAAERLLVL
+3596 GDLDLLDAAERMLVL

-3618 APVDPAATLV
+3618 APVDPTATLI

-3648 PPTHPSPDHHPSMSR
+3648 WTPAHPSPDHHPPTSR
-3663 YATLTYAEFA
+3663 YATLTYSEFA
-3673 ARARRLARWLVG
+3673 ARVRRLARWLAG
-3685 AGVGPDAPVALGMRS
+3685 AGVGPDAPVALGMRP

-3707 IYAVTLAG
+3707 IYAITLAG

-3723 ARSTEQLECVLR
+3723 AHSTEQLEDVLR

-3772 TELDRLGAPRPAHT
+3772 TALDRLGAPRPAHT
-3786 AHVIFTSESTGR
+3786 AHVIFTSEPAGR
-3798 PEGTAVSH
+3798 SEGMAIPH
-3806 AAIVNRLTGMQSA
+3806 AAIVNRITGMQSV
-3819 YPLSADDVVLLESP
+3819 YPLSRDDVVLLESP
-3833 ATAAASVWELFWPLA
+3833 ATAAAFAWELFWPLA

-3863 AAYPARVIAE
+3863 AAYLTRVIAE
-3873 QRVTTAH
+3873 QRVTMAH
-3880 FAPPMLGAFLADPR
+3880 FAPPMLGALLADPR

-3926 VHNLYGPAGAAGGA
+3926 VHNLYGPAGAAGDV

-3953 PIGAPVFNTRVYVL
+3953 PIGAPVFNTQVYVL

-3976 GVVGELYLAGAQL
+3976 GVAGELYLAGAQL

-4019 GDLVTWTASGE
+4019 GDLVAWTASGE
-4030 LNRLGCA
+4030 LNRLGRA
-4037 TFRGLRIQL
+4037 TFRGLRIEL
-4046 DRIESALVALDSIAQ
+4046 DQIESALVALDSIAQ
-4061 AAVLVHSDEQVGDQ
+4061 AAVLVHSDGQAGDQ
-4075 LVAYVIP
+4075 LVAYVVP
-4082 RAPRRLDTEDV
+4082 RAPRRFDTEYV

-4121 GELDH
+4121 GELDR

-4160 IGAHDDFFALGGDS
+4160 IGVHDDFFALGGDS
-4174 LLAIQLAERL
+4174 LLAIQVAERL
-4184 GAELNVELP
+4184 GAELDVEIP
-4193 ARLLFEAPTVAAL
+4193 ARMLFEAPTVATL
-4206 AARTQR
+4206 AVRTQR
-4212 LVGGGK
+4212 LVDTGGK

-4230 PLSPAQQRMWFHNR
+4230 PLSPAQQRMWFRNR
-4244 FAPPGAGR
+4244 FAPPGAAQ

-4303 VREIHSLDTTDALR
+4303 VWEIHSLDTTDALR

-4332 RVGLITRSDRDH
+4332 RVGLITNSDRDH

-4350 HHIAA
+4350 HLIAA

-4370 YAARATRTAPDWP
+4370 YRARATRTAPHWP

-4393 VWQRQVLGAAHDPD
+4393 LWQHQVLGAAHDTD
-4407 SMAARQLRYWRETL
+4407 SIAARQLRYWRETL

-4432 DRPRPAVASHAAAST
+4432 DRPRPAVASHAAASA
-4447 TLALPDDVRDAI
+4447 TLALSEDVRDAI
-4459 AAVAPHY
+4459 AAVAARY

-4474 HAALATL
+4474 HAALAAL
-4481 LARLAGMTDIAIG
+4481 LARLSGTTDIAIG

-4517 LRAEVSASDT
+4517 LRTEVSASDT

-4554 EALDPPRSQAR
+4554 EALDAPRPQAR
-4565 DPLFQVALLF
+4565 HPLFQVALLF

-4591 EYEFGYATTSFDLQ
+4591 EYEFDYATTPFDLS
-4605 LAVLGGALRFT
+4605 LAVVGEVLRYT
-4616 YATDLFDAPTV
+4616 YATDLFDARTV
-4627 EAFGARLIRL
+4627 EAFGARFIRL
-4637 LVAVSAAPDQVVE
+4637 LVAVTAAPDRVVE